1 MTKKQQIEERKER
14 VAREEQRLKGI
25 YKSAKIEELNLAET
39 AIKNVAFISVQL
51 EDLQEEIYKNG
62 VIETYKNGE
71 HQYGK
76 KPSSALQS
84 YNNLMKTFNTT
95 MKLLLKDFFANLTVE
110 EKDELQQF
118 MEKFK

>member
-1 MTKKQQIEERKER
+1 M
-14 VAREEQRLKGI
+14 
-25 YKSAKIEELNLAET
+25 
-39 AIKNVAFISVQL
+39 
-51 EDLQEEIYKNG
+51 QEEIYKNG

-71 HQYGK
+71 NQYGK

-110 EKDELQQF
+110 EKDELQMF

>member
-76 KPSSALQS
+76 KLSSALQS